1 MGEILKIMNIEK
13 QPSKYGGYFYY
24 IYFKSEETGKSY
36 KTCVAENYRNYKNWK
51 SIIETFDRSKRTLI
65 ENVRINNNLI
75 DADSKPIVVKYER
88 DNQVNIFDL
97 V

>member
-1 MGEILKIMNIEK
+1 MNLKIMNIEK

-24 IYFKSEETGKSY
+24 IYFRNEDDGRSL

-51 SIIETFDRSKRTLI
+51 SIIQTFDKSKKTVI
-65 ENVRINNNLI
+65 TNIRIKNGLV
-75 DADSKPIVVKYER
+75 DADSKPIIVGKEK
-88 DNQVNIFDL
+88 DNQINIFDL